1 MNIEEQSKIIST
13 GSALYTTIEHLLS
26 IIEDADMRLFV
37 NSEEEVKS
45 FLRPILDDA
54 RMKLVEDMHEAY
66 NRLENAAA
74 GGNADGAIC

>member
-13 GSALYTTIEHLLS
+13 GSALYTIIGHLLS
-26 IIEDADMRLFV
+26 VIEDADMHLFV

-54 RMKLVEDMHEAY
+54 RRKLVEDMHEAY
-66 NRLENAAA
+66 KLLENAAA
-74 GGNADGAIC
+74 GGNADGAI